1 MRTRQVS
8 SLFSR
13 VSTWA
18 WPQLTTLTAAG
29 RQQATSAQEELV
41 GQAWI

>member
-1 MRTRQVS
+1 MVE
-8 SLFSR
+8 SR
-13 VSTWA
+13 RMEG
-18 WPQLTTLTAAG
+18 LTTLTAAG